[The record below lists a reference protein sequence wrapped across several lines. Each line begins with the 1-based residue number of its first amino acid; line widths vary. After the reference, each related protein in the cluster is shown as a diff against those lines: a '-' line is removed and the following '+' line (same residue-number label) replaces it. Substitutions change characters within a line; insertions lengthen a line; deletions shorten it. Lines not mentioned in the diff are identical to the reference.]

1 MTGDVYERFV
11 VGDGERPRYGQLL
24 HANFIGLGPKREE
37 FVRSLIEAAGQI
49 TDEELARLLDED
61 WRAKITAAWLIG
73 VGRRAGFRQRIG
85 ELLLE
90 SEYVFAGQGYCY
102 ALARLATTADAAVL
116 ATYLDR
122 YLARPDLR
130 YDQEWA
136 LVALR
141 RVDAALGQRYATQF
155 TWPGGPWHAWAA
167 ANRAEK
173 EDGRELV
180 ASAWSLIDEAERR
193 E

>member
-1 MTGDVYERFV
+1 MTGDVHERFV
-11 VGDGERPRYGQLL
+11 MGDGERPRYSQLL
-24 HANFIGLGPKREE
+24 HANFIGLGPGRDE
-37 FVRSLIEAAGQI
+37 FVRKLVEAAGEV
-49 TDEELARLLDED
+49 TDEELAQLLDEG
-61 WRAKITAAWLIG
+61 WREKITAAWLIG
-73 VGRRAGFRQRIG
+73 VGRRAAFRQRIG

-90 SEYVFAGQGYCY
+90 SNCVFAGQGYCY
-102 ALARLATTADAAVL
+102 ALARFGTTADAAIL

-122 YLARPDLR
+122 YLARLDLR

-141 RVDAALGQRYATQF
+141 RVDAKLGQRYATQF

-173 EDGRELV
+173 EDGRDLV
-180 ASAWSLIDEAERR
+180 VQAWSLLD
-193 E
+193 